1 MCAHFVLKQ
10 LRDTDGWKLDLTY
23 LPDLND
29 DSLLRNLAHYYE
41 IEYSEGIYL
50 C

>member
-1 MCAHFVLKQ
+1 MHFALKQ
-10 LRDTDGWKLDLTY
+10 LSDTNNWKLDLTY

-29 DSLLRNLAHYYE
+29 DSLLINLAYYYE
-41 IEYSEGIYL
+41 VEYTEGIYL